1 MKSKNCFKYL
11 FISSTR
17 LKLIN
22 VFFYFPQEIFFVR
35 QLVRL
40 VDEEINS
47 VRRELENLTNAG
59 IIIPDRRGHRLF
71 YGTNPKSPIF
81 HNLMLIA
88 HQSTGLGASLS
99 SRNEKI
105 GNIKYLLYSFNFAYK
120 TVHSSDDIDLIIIGD
135 VSYKEIESLIKDEEA
150 LIGREINY
158 MIMDK
163 NEFNLRRQKRDQFI
177 VDFFLSAPLVIIGN
191 PKEINGQ

>member
-1 MKSKNCFKYL
+1 MKVKNNFKYL
-11 FISSTR
+11 FISATR
-17 LKLIN
+17 QKLIN
-22 VFFYFPQEIFFVR
+22 TFFYFPQEIFFVR

-40 VDEEINS
+40 TGEEINS
-47 VRRELENLTNAG
+47 VRRELENLTKAG

-71 YGTNPKSPIF
+71 YGTNIKSPLF
-81 HNLMLIA
+81 YDLLLIA
-88 HQSTGLGASLS
+88 HQSSGLGSSLS
-99 SRNEKI
+99 HRNEKI
-105 GNIKYLLYSFNFAYK
+105 GNIKFLLYSFNFAYK
-120 TVHSSDDIDLIIIGD
+120 SVHSPDDIDLVIIGD
-135 VSYKEIESLIKDEEA
+135 VSYKEIESLIKEEEA

-191 PKEINGQ
+191 LKEING